1 MLSLRLSSLRLLG
14 LALCVSGAPAVG
26 LVPASALAADEA
38 PTTVDAL
45 VSGLQGRYKDITTLQ
60 AQFVQTQT
68 SPVMGEV
75 KSKGK
80 VLVAKPRK
88 ARWETEGAQGSLFV
102 TDGTKMSIYTPGT
115 NQVIQ
120 MADMSQAGS
129 GNIDILA
136 LLEDISKLDE
146 QFEVTMRSD
155 VPEAEAHVVVD
166 AKPRKPGP
174 YANVRLEFAKGSLDL
189 ARVVFT
195 DPMGSTTDLRF
206 SGLKLDVKIGAEAF
220 QFVPPAGTTVIDGGA
235 M

>member
-1 MLSLRLSSLRLLG
+1 MTASRLSTLRMLG
-14 LALCVSGAPAVG
+14 LVACFAGLSIAAVEPTPA
-26 LVPASALAADEA
+26 AAAEEA

-45 VSGLQGRYKDITTLQ
+45 VSALQGRYKDISTLQ
-60 AQFVQTQT
+60 ARFVQTQI

-80 VLVAKPRK
+80 VQVAKPRK

-102 TDGTKMSIYTPGT
+102 TDGTKMSIYTPAS

-120 MADMSQAGS
+120 MADVSQAGS

-146 QFEVTMRSD
+146 QFEVTMRAD
-155 VPEAEAHVVVD
+155 VPEAKSHVVVD
-166 AKPRKPGP
+166 AKPRKAGA
-174 YANVRLEFAKGSLDL
+174 YSNVRLEFAKGSLDL

-206 SGLKLDVKIGAEAF
+206 SDLKLDVKIGADAF
-220 QFVPPAGTTVIDGGA
+220 EFVPPAGATVIDGGA